1 MDRVLGSGR
10 ARLTGEGMAA
20 LDTECLW
27 WKRKVM
33 VEAV

>member
-10 ARLTGEGMAA
+10 AGPTGEGMAA

-27 WKRKVM
+27 RKRKVM